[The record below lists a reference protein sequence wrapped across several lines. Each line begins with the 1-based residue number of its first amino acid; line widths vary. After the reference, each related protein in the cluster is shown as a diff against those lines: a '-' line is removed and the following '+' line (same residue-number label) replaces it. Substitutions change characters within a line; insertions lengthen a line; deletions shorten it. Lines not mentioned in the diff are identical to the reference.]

1 VSDGPPPRAT
11 PPAFTYRWR
20 LRKLHPERF
29 GHLCRLVHDSKVMR
43 RGPGARILVEFED
56 GLRVETVRLAIK
68 VAGGLRVMSGS
79 VMTVDRGV
87 AAPVHVGKVNAP

>member
-1 VSDGPPPRAT
+1 MTPP

-29 GHLCRLVHDSKVMR
+29 GHPCRLVHDSKVMR

-68 VAGGLRVMSGS
+68 VANGLRVMSAGAAALDS
-79 VMTVDRGV
+79 RVT
-87 AAPVHVGKVNAP
+87 APVRTKP